1 MQRCLHTRDVSA
13 VGSRAHACGGLG
25 RKPFSRSVL
34 TRQAVRVQKRKQQM
48 NNAVAALEETSVSTL
63 DEELDKDAMYKRFDE
78 LLANFDFVYKP
89 GDKVTGSIFRVDNRG
104 AYVDIGAKGAAFC
117 PASEVSLCKIDRVT
131 NVLEPETQREFIITK
146 QENSGELIL
155 SLKRLEVAATWQRIR
170 QMQEEDVTV
179 TGKVASV
186 NRGGLLVD
194 VENLRGFVPTSHLSQ
209 AYKVE
214 DVADKE
220 ISLKFLEVDEE
231 RFRLVLSNKRAVSDT
246 QMAGFKVGDVVVGI
260 VQSVKP
266 YGAFV
271 DIGGVNG
278 LLHISQISHD
288 RISNVEQVLAEGDKL
303 KVMVLSQDK
312 ERGRVAL
319 STKKLEPTPGDML
332 RDPQLVYNRAEEMAE
347 QFKQRVAAA
356 EAAARAKGEEL
367 ALEAL

>member
-1 MQRCLHTRDVSA
+1 MQRCLHTRDGAA
-13 VGSRAHACGGLG
+13 VGRSLGCGGLPA
-25 RKPFSRSVL
+25 RKPFSRAML
-34 TRQAVRVQKRKQQM
+34 ARQSARQLKQQQM
-48 NNAVAALEETSVSTL
+48 VVNVAAMEEAAVSASL
-63 DEELDKDAMYKRFDE
+63 DEEFDKDSMYKRFDE

-89 GDKVTGSIFRVDNRG
+89 GDKVTGTIFRVDNRG

-117 PASEVSLCKIDRVT
+117 PSAEVSLCRIDKVT
-131 NVLEPETQREFIITK
+131 NVLETETQREFIITR
-146 QENSGELIL
+146 QDNNGELIL

-179 TGKVASV
+179 VGKVASV

-209 AYKVE
+209 QFKVE
-214 DVADKE
+214 DVQDKD
-220 ISLKFLEVDEE
+220 IPLKFLEVDEE

-246 QMAGFKVGDVVVGI
+246 QMSGFKVGDVVVGV

-332 RDPQLVYNRAEEMAE
+332 RDPQLVYERAEEMAE

-367 ALEAL
+367 ALEAM